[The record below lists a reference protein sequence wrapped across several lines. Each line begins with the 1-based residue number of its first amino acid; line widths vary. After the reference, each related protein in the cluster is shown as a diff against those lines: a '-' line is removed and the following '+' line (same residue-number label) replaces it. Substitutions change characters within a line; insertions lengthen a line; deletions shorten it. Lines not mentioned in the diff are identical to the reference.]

1 MASDL
6 EFSDLEELI
15 KLAGGRN
22 SPFFPLIQATS
33 GHHVRMDGT
42 DVVTFGS
49 CDYLG
54 LSQDARV
61 KERAVAAIGAF
72 GTNTYG
78 AQVLCGR
85 TVLHDAVERHLAR
98 IHRKER
104 ALLFPSGMTANIA
117 VITTLAGPGD
127 TVINDRSNHVSLLMG
142 SRLSGAE
149 VRTFLHNDMER
160 LERLL
165 VACRNRRRRI
175 IAVDGLFSADGDFAP
190 LDRIVELA
198 EEYDALVVVDEAHS
212 FGVVGPRGLGVA
224 DHFDVLDRV
233 DVVVG
238 TMSKAIGSVGGFVVS
253 DAGVHNALRGLA
265 PFYSNSRGAPPAV
278 VGATLA
284 SLELIEAEGGGL
296 RARLNK
302 NVQHITSTLRSM
314 GFDLLDTR
322 SHVVPLLVGAEE
334 ETLSLARRLRD
345 HGVFLAPFIPPAVPK
360 KRSRLRIGVTA
371 THTSKQCE
379 LLFRALEKVA
389 PPIRASARSARIVQ
403 GPDRSGSRDCTV
415 IKLGETMEA

>member
-1 MASDL
+1 MGPRL
-6 EFSDLEELI
+6 EFPEFEALA
-15 KLAGGRN
+15 KLADDPD

-33 GHHVRMDGT
+33 GHRVRMDGT

-54 LSQDARV
+54 LSQHPQV
-61 KERAVAAIGAF
+61 KERAVAAIDAF
-72 GTNTYG
+72 GTNTHG

-98 IHRKER
+98 VHGKER

-117 VITTLAGPGD
+117 VISTLAGPGD

-142 SRLSGAE
+142 SRLSGAR
-149 VRTFLHNDMER
+149 VRTFLHNDMDR

-165 VACRNRRRRI
+165 AACRSSRRRI

-198 EEYDALVVVDEAHS
+198 DEYNALVVVDEAHS

-224 DHFDVLDRV
+224 DHFGVLDRV

-238 TMSKAIGSVGGFVVS
+238 TMSKAVGSVGGFVVS
-253 DAGVHNALRGLA
+253 DAGVHDALRALA

-278 VGATLA
+278 VGAALA
-284 SLELIEAEGGGL
+284 ALELIENEGEKL
-296 RARLNK
+296 RADLNR
-302 NVQHITSTLRSM
+302 NVEHITSTLRFL
-314 GFDLLDTR
+314 GFDLLDTC
-322 SHVVPLLVGAEE
+322 SHVVPLCVGAEE
-334 ETLSLARRLRD
+334 ETLVLARRLRD
-345 HGVFLAPFIPPAVPK
+345 QGVFLAPFIHPAVPK
-360 KRSRLRIGVTA
+360 KRARLRIGVTA
-371 THTSKQCE
+371 THTAEQCE
-379 LLFRALEKVA
+379 MLFQALDSLPPESFGRGRSVNRVTSRQQRQWRLAA
-389 PPIRASARSARIVQ
+389 PGA
-403 GPDRSGSRDCTV
+403 
-415 IKLGETMEA
+415 

>member
-1 MASDL
+1 MTRDPQFPGLHAL
-6 EFSDLEELI
+6 TR
-15 KLAGGRN
+15 LAGGPD
-22 SPFFPLIQATS
+22 SPFFPLIETTS

-54 LSQDARV
+54 LSQDPRV

-142 SRLSGAE
+142 SRLSGAR
-149 VRTFLHNDMER
+149 VRTFLHNDMDR

-165 VACRNRRRRI
+165 AACRDSRRRI

-190 LDRIVELA
+190 LDRIVDLA
-198 EEYDALVVVDEAHS
+198 AAYDALVVVDEAHS

-224 DHFDVLDRV
+224 DHFGVLDRV

-238 TMSKAIGSVGGFVVS
+238 TMSKAVGSVGGFVVS
-253 DAGVHNALRGLA
+253 DTGVHDALRGLA

-278 VGATLA
+278 AGASLA
-284 SLELIEAEGGGL
+284 ALELIETEGEEL
-296 RARLNK
+296 RASLNR
-302 NVQHITSTLRSM
+302 NVAHITSTLRSL

-322 SHVVPLLVGAEE
+322 SHVVPLFVGAEE
-334 ETLSLARRLRD
+334 ETLLLARRLRD
-345 HGVFLAPFIPPAVPK
+345 HGVFLAPFIAPAVPAG
-360 KRSRLRIGVTA
+360 RSRLRIGVTA
-371 THTSKQCE
+371 THTPQQCA
-379 LLFRALEKVA
+379 LLFRALEHTA
-389 PPIRASARSARIVQ
+389 LPPRGLGAVQ
-403 GPDRSGSRDCTV
+403 GAVRDRDLSGSVT
-415 IKLGETMEA
+415 